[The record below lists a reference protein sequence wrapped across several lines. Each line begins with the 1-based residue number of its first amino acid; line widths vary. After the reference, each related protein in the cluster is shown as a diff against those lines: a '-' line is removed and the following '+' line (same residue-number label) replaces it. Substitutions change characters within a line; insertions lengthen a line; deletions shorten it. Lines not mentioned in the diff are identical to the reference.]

1 MQPSPLHEMERMDE
15 MDEMERTLRGLDQSE
30 DGSGNCAF
38 GSWREEARFFIPPR
52 WCRTLENFSYIQVD
66 RSANGYRHSSLG
78 KASKQERTSASPLHN
93 KKKKSA
99 EDTLVVVVVVVVV
112 VCR

>member
-38 GSWREEARFFIPPR
+38 GSWREEARFLSLPDGAGH
-52 WCRTLENFSYIQVD
+52 WRTFPIYKWTDQ
-66 RSANGYRHSSLG
+66 RM
-78 KASKQERTSASPLHN
+78 
-93 KKKKSA
+93 
-99 EDTLVVVVVVVVV
+99 DTVTQA
-112 VCR
+112 